1 MIDVMPVI
9 SEGLAL
15 VVDTMNSLD
24 TMRFSLGDMVISVLD
39 VAFMV
44 IVISSTLST
53 IFNMISENGDAM
65 DEESDWW

>member
-1 MIDVMPVI
+1 MPVI

-39 VAFMV
+39 VACMV